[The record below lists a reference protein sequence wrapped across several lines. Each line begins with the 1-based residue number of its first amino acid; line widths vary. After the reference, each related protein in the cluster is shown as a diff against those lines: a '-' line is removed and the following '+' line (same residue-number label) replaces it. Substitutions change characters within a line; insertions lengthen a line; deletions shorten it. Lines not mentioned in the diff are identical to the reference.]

1 MKHINLSSANLD
13 AILRGEAKRKFDLK
27 VAWHQLK
34 KNITR
39 YLTAVREATVDFL
52 AGYTPLEKYTFALYC
67 LLALAIVSSFWLIY
81 PTFGALLTVEE
92 KVASVRTEI
101 REAKSD
107 LAALESIGK
116 EITTIK
122 SAVKKMQRAIPT
134 AAREEDIV
142 TTIMRLTSQNH
153 LTPPKRIAW
162 SREKETAVES
172 VELRDHFEIYA
183 YNFATSGSYADVE
196 QILRDIAKNVRL
208 LDVRD
213 VRLVPLAN
221 GSIELTLTVWA
232 YNLKQ

>member
-13 AILRGEAKRKFDLK
+13 AILRGETKRKFDPR

-34 KNITR
+34 KSCTR
-39 YLTAVREATVDFL
+39 IFRAWQTTVLDFF
-52 AGYTPLEKYTFALYC
+52 AQYTLLQKYTFALYC
-67 LLALAIVSSFWLIY
+67 VLAVSIVVSFWFVY
-81 PTFGALLTVEE
+81 PTFGVLLTVEE
-92 KVASVRTEI
+92 KVAGVRTEI
-101 REAKSD
+101 TTAKAD
-107 LAALESIGK
+107 LAALASIGK

-122 SAVKKMQRAIPT
+122 GAVQKMQRAIPT
-134 AAREEDIV
+134 ASREEDVVMTIV
-142 TTIMRLTSQNH
+142 RLVNKNH

-162 SREKETAVES
+162 TREKDTAVENA
-172 VELRDHFEIYA
+172 ELKEHFDIYS
-183 YNFATSGSYADVE
+183 YNFTTSGSYADVE

-221 GSIELTLTVWA
+221 GSIELTLTLWA